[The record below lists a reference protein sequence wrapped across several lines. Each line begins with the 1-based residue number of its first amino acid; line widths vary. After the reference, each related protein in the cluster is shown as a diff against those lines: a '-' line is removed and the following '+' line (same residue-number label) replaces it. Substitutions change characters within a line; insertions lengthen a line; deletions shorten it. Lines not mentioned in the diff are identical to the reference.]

1 MNWHVEWVH
10 DQRLLNLLVLQET
23 MHRAVKARSCHR
35 GTFYLPLSLFHSLP
49 LWRLSVSAQPH
60 YPVVSVYSV

>member
-1 MNWHVEWVH
+1 MNWHIERVH

-23 MHRAVKARSCHR
+23 MPRTVEARACLR
-35 GTFYLPLSLFHSLP
+35 GTFYLSLSLFGSLS

-60 YPVVSVYSV
+60 YPVVSVHGV